1 MKTKY
6 VIQFRSG
13 PLKGQYLGRWSEH
26 GWVFTTER
34 LVANAC
40 QFGSLTTCNLIRI
53 LLDIPVATVALLV
66 DDAQAKF
73 PLGAR

>member
-13 PLKGQYLGRWSEH
+13 PLKGQFVGRWSEH
-26 GWVFTTER
+26 GWVFTTEC
-34 LVANAC
+34 LIANAC
-40 QFGSLTTCNLIRI
+40 QFGSLTACNLMRI
-53 LLDIPVATVALLV
+53 LFDIAVDTVVLLV
-66 DDAQAKF
+66 EDAQAKF